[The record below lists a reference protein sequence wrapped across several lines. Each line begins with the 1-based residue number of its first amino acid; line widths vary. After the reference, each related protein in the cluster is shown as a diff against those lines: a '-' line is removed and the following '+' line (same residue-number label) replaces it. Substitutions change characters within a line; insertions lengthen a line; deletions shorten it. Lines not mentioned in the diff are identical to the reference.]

1 MEGLHGGGGV
11 WRLTPTACCRYMDA
25 QTKIEALQLIASIIR
40 GLGDR
45 DRNVMSIQSDAL
57 KAAVRVVKEAA
68 TSETSLAAA
77 GKSVY
82 SLVSQQ
88 TVL

>member
-1 MEGLHGGGGV
+1 
-11 WRLTPTACCRYMDA
+11 MDA
-25 QTKIEALQLIASIIR
+25 QTKIKALQLIAAIIR

-68 TSETSLAAA
+68 TSETCLAAA
-77 GKSVY
+77 GMSNCRV
-82 SLVSQQ
+82 VSQQ
-88 TVL
+88 IVL